1 MLAGLT
7 AEERARLSLEGY
19 SVDNLRYL
27 NRGDTRC
34 NQAEDARRFANW
46 KACLGNHKF
55 SFSFFQLIM
64 SPITFWLN
72 GIKKKRK
79 FLGYYFC
86 GLFVSTRALIQI
98 IVIIIITIIITGVLG
113 IPFLDVV
120 RVLAAV
126 LLLGNLQ
133 FHETNG
139 GGGQC
144 ETHEAELKAVAGLLG
159 VTPASLLRGLT
170 MRTHNVRGQLVK
182 SICDA
187 NMVREHSFSCYF
199 LLFSI
204 VNYMEVI
211 CMHTQIVGRSQR
223 RAGQSPL
230 LSDGGHHCA
239 ASQ

>member
-1 MLAGLT
+1 M
-7 AEERARLSLEGY
+7 
-19 SVDNLRYL
+19 
-27 NRGDTRC
+27 
-34 NQAEDARRFANW
+34 
-46 KACLGNHKF
+46 
-55 SFSFFQLIM
+55 
-64 SPITFWLN
+64 
-72 GIKKKRK
+72 
-79 FLGYYFC
+79 
-86 GLFVSTRALIQI
+86 
-98 IVIIIITIIITGVLG
+98 LG

-187 NMVREHSFSCYF
+187 NMVCIILFFTNVFQCHDKSMMTCY
-199 LLFSI
+199 
-204 VNYMEVI
+204 V
-211 CMHTQIVGRSQR
+211 
-223 RAGQSPL
+223 
-230 LSDGGHHCA
+230 
-239 ASQ
+239 

>member
-1 MLAGLT
+1 MNFGLKLPT
-7 AEERARLSLEGY
+7 TVQSSNVATTHTQTHTPLSY
-19 SVDNLRYL
+19 S
-27 NRGDTRC
+27 
-34 NQAEDARRFANW
+34 
-46 KACLGNHKF
+46 K
-55 SFSFFQLIM
+55 QLSIEKN
-64 SPITFWLN
+64 P
-72 GIKKKRK
+72 
-79 FLGYYFC
+79 
-86 GLFVSTRALIQI
+86 
-98 IVIIIITIIITGVLG
+98 GVLG

-187 NMVREHSFSCYF
+187 NMVTFD
-199 LLFSI
+199 LI
-204 VNYMEVI
+204 
-211 CMHTQIVGRSQR
+211 
-223 RAGQSPL
+223 
-230 LSDGGHHCA
+230 
-239 ASQ
+239 

>member
-1 MLAGLT
+1 M
-7 AEERARLSLEGY
+7 
-19 SVDNLRYL
+19 
-27 NRGDTRC
+27 
-34 NQAEDARRFANW
+34 
-46 KACLGNHKF
+46 
-55 SFSFFQLIM
+55 
-64 SPITFWLN
+64 
-72 GIKKKRK
+72 
-79 FLGYYFC
+79 
-86 GLFVSTRALIQI
+86 
-98 IVIIIITIIITGVLG
+98 LG

-187 NMVREHSFSCYF
+187 NMVGNFIEEFIRIILIFG
-199 LLFSI
+199 I
-204 VNYMEVI
+204 VNNKLVVDSF
-211 CMHTQIVGRSQR
+211 TFF
-223 RAGQSPL
+223 
-230 LSDGGHHCA
+230 
-239 ASQ
+239 

>member
-1 MLAGLT
+1 MGHCLRVICR
-7 AEERARLSLEGY
+7 EERPFDIL
-19 SVDNLRYL
+19 
-27 NRGDTRC
+27 
-34 NQAEDARRFANW
+34 
-46 KACLGNHKF
+46 
-55 SFSFFQLIM
+55 
-64 SPITFWLN
+64 
-72 GIKKKRK
+72 
-79 FLGYYFC
+79 
-86 GLFVSTRALIQI
+86 I
-98 IVIIIITIIITGVLG
+98 IVIIIAIIVTGVLG

-187 NMVREHSFSCYF
+187 NMVREHFFFF
-199 LLFSI
+199 LFDCKI
-204 VNYMEVI
+204 IIWRPFVCAN
-211 CMHTQIVGRSQR
+211 TVGRSQG

-230 LSDGGHHCA
+230 LPDGGDHCA
-239 ASQ
+239 ASQQPQAPLHVWHA

>member
-1 MLAGLT
+1 MI
-7 AEERARLSLEGY
+7 
-19 SVDNLRYL
+19 N
-27 NRGDTRC
+27 
-34 NQAEDARRFANW
+34 
-46 KACLGNHKF
+46 
-55 SFSFFQLIM
+55 
-64 SPITFWLN
+64 
-72 GIKKKRK
+72 
-79 FLGYYFC
+79 
-86 GLFVSTRALIQI
+86 
-98 IVIIIITIIITGVLG
+98 TGVLG

-187 NMVREHSFSCYF
+187 NMVKRTFLY
-199 LLFSI
+199 LLFFSSFFDCKL
-204 VNYMEVI
+204 YGGHLYA
-211 CMHTQIVGRSQR
+211 HTNSREEPETRWPKPFIVGRWRPLCGEPIASSVSAC
-223 RAGQSPL
+223 RARSAPIPTIRYTTRPRWQVNTHRPSARPDLNPADPWPFSIRQSDTLPTD
-230 LSDGGHHCA
+230 S
-239 ASQ
+239 